1 MGRDGRHDR
10 SAFAHWR
17 KACVTAAGRVVSP
30 GLTAQDQQRGKA
42 PGETPDVQPC
52 CNGSLQASKAI
63 GSWLYT
69 IGKKPHLLPGAAR
82 APLGQQHSSGST
94 ARLPASLVLAA
105 RSRRRR
111 SAHRT
116 EDVLFPRCPPSLVIA
131 CELERAAADHEGTT
145 RTNGQCRLETMLLRA
160 GLRRCT
166 ASTLDLVRRE
176 PFKSALVVTTVKTVA
191 ADLLVQLAVQ
201 KQEWDPRRTALFGAF
216 GLIYQG
222 AAQYVVVNIVIERTV
237 NALFP
242 GQTTRAVVAKCAA
255 MNGLADPLLFLP
267 TFYVFKETIHRARH
281 MPDFSTVRRPL
292 QQRVYMPL
300 ATRTQTEPVLRR
312 CLAPS
317 RSIDRTA

>member
-1 MGRDGRHDR
+1 MCSPVATGVSRRVKLSAAGCTRSEKSLIYYQEPHARH
-10 SAFAHWR
+10 SASS
-17 KACVTAAGRVVSP
+17 TAA
-30 GLTAQDQQRGKA
+30 A
-42 PGETPDVQPC
+42 
-52 CNGSLQASKAI
+52 
-63 GSWLYT
+63 
-69 IGKKPHLLPGAAR
+69 
-82 APLGQQHSSGST
+82 APL
-94 ARLPASLVLAA
+94 VC
-105 RSRRRR
+105 RRR
-111 SAHRT
+111 SSWQLEAGVDDPHT
-116 EDVLFPRCPPSLVIA
+116 ERKIVLFPRCPPSLVIA